1 MDFKND
7 IRPITEFRSN
17 AKKILGQVHETKRP
31 IIITQNGKSQAVL
44 LDIDA
49 YQSQMDRMRVL
60 ELIARGKQDIESGHF
75 LTQDEA
81 FLEMN
86 RWLDKK

>member
-17 AKKILGQVHETKRP
+17 AKKILGQAHETKRP
-31 IIITQNGKSQAVL
+31 IIITQNGKTQAVL

-49 YQSQMDRMRVL
+49 YQNQMDRMRLL
-60 ELIARGKQDIESGHF
+60 EGIARGKQDIENGHF
-75 LTQDEA
+75 FTQDEA

-86 RWLDKK
+86 KWLDKK